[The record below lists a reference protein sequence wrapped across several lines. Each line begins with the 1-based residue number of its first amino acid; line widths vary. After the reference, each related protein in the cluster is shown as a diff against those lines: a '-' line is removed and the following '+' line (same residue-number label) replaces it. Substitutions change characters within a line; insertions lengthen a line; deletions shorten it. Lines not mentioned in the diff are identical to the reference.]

1 MTSIAAAL
9 YLPDHITTIARR
21 AFYYWAGEGSAGNT
35 TQKAAE
41 TLLETATKATA
52 AVVDAATGLA
62 EQAAANGSAAAQEI
76 VA

>member
-9 YLPDHITTIARR
+9 YLPDHIMTIARR
-21 AFYYWAGEGSAGNT
+21 SFYYWAGEGSAGNA

-41 TLLETATKATA
+41 TVLHTATKATA
-52 AVVDAATGLA
+52 AVADAVTGLA